1 MTTNA
6 HTTESPSER
15 RKRRALDRARRV
27 GYLLDEAFEVPV
39 LGYRIGLDPLIGL
52 VPVAGDAVAALLS
65 MYVVFEGARAGASF
79 PLLFLMTLLVVVDF
93 VVGSL
98 PLVGDLFDAVWKA
111 NAWNARLL
119 ERHVA
124 VDG

>member
-27 GYLLDEAFEVPV
+27 GFLLDEAFEVPV

-52 VPVAGDAVAALLS
+52 VPVAGDAVTALLS

>member
-1 MTTNA
+1 M
-6 HTTESPSER
+6 
-15 RKRRALDRARRV
+15 
-27 GYLLDEAFEVPV
+27 PV
-39 LGYRIGLDPLIGL
+39 LGYRIGLDPLLGL

-65 MYVVFEGARAGASF
+65 LYVVFEGARAGASV

-111 NAWNARLL
+111 NAWNVRLL
-119 ERHVA
+119 ERSVA
-124 VDG
+124 VAG